1 MQEETIDPRELNPLA
16 LAFVGDSVLELL
28 VRTRLARHHR
38 MSAGKLNVE
47 KVKYVSARAQFRE
60 EQLLE
65 PLFTEEELAVFKRG
79 RNASK
84 ASVAKHASPEEY
96 RASTGFE
103 CLLGWL
109 YLTGQMARVEE
120 LFDALWQQFDPN
132 QKENAKARCFPHWK
146 TVQGRQRAFL
156 CGVTSCSWHLRRQ
169 HPWYTGWGA
178 CARWWSGWWC
188 GSGSGSCSCSCGF
201 RCDSRCGPSWFVTPF
216 VREFSLTALVLPRT
230 AALFMGG

>member
-1 MQEETIDPRELNPLA
+1 MNEPEKIDLRELSPLA

-28 VRTRLARHHR
+28 VRQRLVEHHR
-38 MSAGKLNVE
+38 LSAGKLNAE

-65 PLFTEEELAVFKRG
+65 PLFTEDELAVFKRG

-109 YLTGQMARVEE
+109 YLNGQLGRVRE
-120 LFDALWQQFDPN
+120 LFETLWQSFNPN
-132 QKENAKARCFPHWK
+132 EK
-146 TVQGRQRAFL
+146 
-156 CGVTSCSWHLRRQ
+156 
-169 HPWYTGWGA
+169 
-178 CARWWSGWWC
+178 
-188 GSGSGSCSCSCGF
+188 
-201 RCDSRCGPSWFVTPF
+201 
-216 VREFSLTALVLPRT
+216 
-230 AALFMGG
+230 

>member
-1 MQEETIDPRELNPLA
+1 MKDHLIGGAETKGITTMNESETIDPRELNPLA

-84 ASVAKHASPEEY
+84 ASMAKHASPEEY

-132 QKENAKARCFPHWK
+132 QK
-146 TVQGRQRAFL
+146 
-156 CGVTSCSWHLRRQ
+156 
-169 HPWYTGWGA
+169 
-178 CARWWSGWWC
+178 
-188 GSGSGSCSCSCGF
+188 
-201 RCDSRCGPSWFVTPF
+201 
-216 VREFSLTALVLPRT
+216 
-230 AALFMGG
+230 

>member
-1 MQEETIDPRELNPLA
+1 MNEPEKIDPRELSPLA

-28 VRTRLARHHR
+28 VRQRLVEHHR
-38 MSAGKLNVE
+38 LSAGKLNAE

-65 PLFTEEELAVFKRG
+65 DELAVFKRG

-109 YLTGQMARVEE
+109 YLNGQLSRVHE
-120 LFDALWQQFDPN
+120 LFETLWQSFDPN
-132 QKENAKARCFPHWK
+132 EK
-146 TVQGRQRAFL
+146 
-156 CGVTSCSWHLRRQ
+156 
-169 HPWYTGWGA
+169 
-178 CARWWSGWWC
+178 
-188 GSGSGSCSCSCGF
+188 
-201 RCDSRCGPSWFVTPF
+201 
-216 VREFSLTALVLPRT
+216 
-230 AALFMGG
+230 

>member
-1 MQEETIDPRELNPLA
+1 MLFTQKSEVDIHEMSPLA

-65 PLFTEEELAVFKRG
+65 PLFTEDELADFKRG

-109 YLTGQMARVEE
+109 YPNGQLGRVHE
-120 LFDALWQQFDPN
+120 LFDTLWQQFDPN
-132 QKENAKARCFPHWK
+132 ETR
-146 TVQGRQRAFL
+146 
-156 CGVTSCSWHLRRQ
+156 
-169 HPWYTGWGA
+169 
-178 CARWWSGWWC
+178 
-188 GSGSGSCSCSCGF
+188 
-201 RCDSRCGPSWFVTPF
+201 
-216 VREFSLTALVLPRT
+216 
-230 AALFMGG
+230 

>member
-1 MQEETIDPRELNPLA
+1 MKNHLIGRTETKGITTMNESETIDPRELNPLA
-16 LAFVGDSVLELL
+16 LAF
-28 VRTRLARHHR
+28 
-38 MSAGKLNVE
+38 
-47 KVKYVSARAQFRE
+47 SARAQFRE

-96 RASTGFE
+96 RASTGFQ

-132 QKENAKARCFPHWK
+132 QK
-146 TVQGRQRAFL
+146 
-156 CGVTSCSWHLRRQ
+156 
-169 HPWYTGWGA
+169 
-178 CARWWSGWWC
+178 
-188 GSGSGSCSCSCGF
+188 
-201 RCDSRCGPSWFVTPF
+201 
-216 VREFSLTALVLPRT
+216 
-230 AALFMGG
+230 

>member
-1 MQEETIDPRELNPLA
+1 MNEPEKIDPRELSPLA

-28 VRTRLARHHR
+28 VRQRLVEHHR
-38 MSAGKLNVE
+38 LSAGRLNAE

-65 PLFTEEELAVFKRG
+65 PLFTEDELAVFKRG

-109 YLTGQMARVEE
+109 YLNGQLGESGI
-120 LFDALWQQFDPN
+120 LDALVAKGVQENDTILIGDYQFDYI
-132 QKENAKARCFPHWK
+132 F
-146 TVQGRQRAFL
+146 
-156 CGVTSCSWHLRRQ
+156 
-169 HPWYTGWGA
+169 
-178 CARWWSGWWC
+178 
-188 GSGSGSCSCSCGF
+188 
-201 RCDSRCGPSWFVTPF
+201 
-216 VREFSLTALVLPRT
+216 
-230 AALFMGG
+230 